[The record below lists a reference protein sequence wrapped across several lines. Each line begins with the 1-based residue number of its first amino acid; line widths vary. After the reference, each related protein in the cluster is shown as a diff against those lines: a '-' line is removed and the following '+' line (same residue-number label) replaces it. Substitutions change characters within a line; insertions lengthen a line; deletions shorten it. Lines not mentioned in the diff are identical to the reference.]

1 MVNKRIS
8 YSAVTSSKEIVNGIF
23 DGNKREFEEFIR
35 QKKLIVTSFKE
46 IKKKLK
52 KGKLTQ
58 DDFLALIEELY
69 YLINSGMSI
78 DKAIKLLITTSAK
91 EAQIKILV
99 HILEDIKGGT
109 QLSLALKSSL
119 EKEKFN
125 VDALSIGFIA
135 TSEEVGNLSDGLLQ
149 LFEYLTFQKV
159 IRGDIKQALA
169 YPMFL
174 MGMAVV
180 VSFLIFFLI
189 IPKFSTI
196 FSPEEFERLPSL
208 SYAILS
214 LGNYLNDN
222 GAMVFS
228 IIIAIVSSFI
238 IFIKRVGINWL
249 SIFYHTPKLRDLVI
263 DIQLSIV
270 YGALGTMLKGG
281 LELDRALRQLQKI
294 KLLKEINDLLKN
306 TLTELKRGIKMSEV
320 FSLNALIPP
329 SDIALLY
336 VGESSASMPQILASL
351 SKRHSDA
358 FSRDV
363 KKVLSILEPA
373 VIVLLGIF
381 IAVIIVAIMMAVM
394 SISDITG

>member
-1 MVNKRIS
+1 MVNERIS
-8 YSAVTSSKEIVNGIF
+8 YSAVTSSKEVVNAIF
-23 DGNKREFEEFIR
+23 EGNKREFEEFVR

-46 IKKKLK
+46 TKRELK

-91 EAQIKILV
+91 ETQIKILSN
-99 HILEDIKGGT
+99 ILEDIKGGT

-119 EKEKFN
+119 EKENFS

-159 IRGDIKQALA
+159 IRSDIKQALA

-214 LGNYLNDN
+214 MGNYLNNN

-228 IIIAIVSSFI
+228 IIISVVSLFV

-249 SIFYHTPKLRDLVI
+249 SLFYHTPKLRDLVI

-294 KLLKEINDLLKN
+294 ELLKEINDLLKN

-336 VGESSASMPQILASL
+336 VGESSASMPQILSSL

-373 VIVLLGIF
+373 VIVFLGIF

>member
-228 IIIAIVSSFI
+228 IIIAIVLSFI

-294 KLLKEINDLLKN
+294 KLLKEIKEAP
-306 TLTELKRGIKMSEV
+306 EL
-320 FSLNALIPP
+320 
-329 SDIALLY
+329 LLY
-336 VGESSASMPQILASL
+336 VPGHGPSGKMNETIDPFLYYMETVLVGAKVALDEDMEAYEVKPVVVEKLQEYLKWDEFSGQLGKHLQKALGE
-351 SKRHSDA
+351 
-358 FSRDV
+358 
-363 KKVLSILEPA
+363 LEA
-373 VIVLLGIF
+373 LD
-381 IAVIIVAIMMAVM
+381 
-394 SISDITG
+394 SE